1 MKNSIK
7 IKDGKEYYFIRDKEI
22 KYLYINN
29 RHRHIDIEEVLKT
42 IDSNEEI
49 YGIQEIKSLKID
61 ENIEKEYFERL
72 LKITSKW
79 EKLYHNNKILDGKQW
94 SIKISY
100 NGNELSYWG
109 SNEYPE
115 NWDEFE
121 NF

>member
-49 YGIQEIKSLKID
+49 YGIQEIRSLKID
-61 ENIEKEYFERL
+61 ENIEKNI
-72 LKITSKW
+72 LK
-79 EKLYHNNKILDGKQW
+79 D
-94 SIKISY
+94 
-100 NGNELSYWG
+100 
-109 SNEYPE
+109 
-115 NWDEFE
+115 F
-121 NF
+121 